1 MFVFNHH
8 TYVITCLII
17 SNDNKHL
24 ISGSRDKTVKLW
36 NIERKIEEA
45 TLIKQDYFIETLA
58 ITVDSK
64 YIITGSNSKFV
75 IVYCLPSILRSLN
88 HKMHEKY
95 QVPYWKLRRHN

>member
-58 ITVDSK
+58 VTKDNK
-64 YIITGSNSKFV
+64 YIVTGSNSKFV
-75 IVYCLPSILRSLN
+75 IVYCLSRILRSLN
-88 HKMHEKY
+88 HKTHGKY
-95 QVPYWKLRRHN
+95 QAPYWMTS